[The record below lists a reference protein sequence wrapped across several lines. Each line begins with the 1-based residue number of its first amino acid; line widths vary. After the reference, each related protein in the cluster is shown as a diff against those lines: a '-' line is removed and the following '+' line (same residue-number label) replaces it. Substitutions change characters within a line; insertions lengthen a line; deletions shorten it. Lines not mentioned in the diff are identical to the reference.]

1 MDIIMSDIACHGTS
15 HMRAAVLST
24 SGHFTRASLRR
35 QAGTL
40 RRLAALESVK
50 GKGVRR
56 RYRLRLEHTLLATY
70 TSIPI
75 YHYYHHH
82 HHHLLLTVVSSS
94 CSCRGPEF
102 HPIHSLSSLV
112 AQPCTQPIT
121 TPRLYTWR
129 SQRRPVRIVSIV
141 LHLCLHPA
149 WNINLPARRS
159 AQSCSPARSCTPGWG
174 CLGTSEAVP
183 VLASSRTVQQS
194 CPRNARRV
202 RPLHPPS

>member
-1 MDIIMSDIACHGTS
+1 
-15 HMRAAVLST
+15 MRE
-24 SGHFTRASLRR
+24 RR
-35 QAGTL
+35 WEEVSSSSRTH
-40 RRLAALESVK
+40 SSSYIHV
-50 GKGVRR
+50 
-56 RYRLRLEHTLLATY
+56 H
-70 TSIPI
+70 I

-82 HHHLLLTVVSSS
+82 HHHPLLTVVSSS
-94 CSCRGPEF
+94 YSCRGPEF
-102 HPIHSLSSLV
+102 HPIHSLSSLI

-121 TPRLYTWR
+121 TLRLCTWR

-141 LHLCLHPA
+141 LHRRLHPA
-149 WNINLPARRS
+149 WNINLPARQS